1 MGKEKKEIWKLLELL
16 NEYENQLDLKWCTRS
31 EQPNFIW
38 HIKAVSEYSDNI
50 LYNADLA
57 VTSKRYWFIKWLVE
71 NDKIDTDIVYREWF
85 LAKTYDKDEV
95 WEYFEPYEEILML
108 LAIQDN
114 PIEFLVSILK

>member
-1 MGKEKKEIWKLLELL
+1 MEKLIELL

-57 VTSKRYWFIKWLVE
+57 VTSKRYWFIRWLVD
-71 NDKIDTDIVYREWF
+71 NDKIDFSWG
-85 LAKTYDKDEV
+85 
-95 WEYFEPYEEILML
+95 WEYCTKSIEDFDWLLRDNEDWLIMILS
-108 LAIQDN
+108 ISDT
-114 PIEFLVSILK
+114 PIDDLISYLR

>member
-1 MGKEKKEIWKLLELL
+1 MKEKIWIEKLIELL

-71 NDKIDTDIVYREWF
+71 NDKIDFGKVQEKIWLERELYERMLYWYKEDDF
-85 LAKTYDKDEV
+85 LIMILSIEN
-95 WEYFEPYEEILML
+95 EPIRFLCEIL
-108 LAIQDN
+108 
-114 PIEFLVSILK
+114 K

>member
-1 MGKEKKEIWKLLELL
+1 MEKLIELL

-71 NDKIDTDIVYREWF
+71 NDKIDYEKVRKWEWNGSRWHF
-85 LAKTYDKDEV
+85 ETV
-95 WEYFEPYEEILML
+95 QPEYFILML
-108 LAIQDN
+108 LAIQDE
-114 PIEFLVSILK
+114 PIRFLCEILK